1 MTAPAETPSIE
12 VRHLRK
18 LYGDVVAVDDL
29 SFSVQPGT
37 VLGLLGG
44 NGAGKTTTIAML
56 LGLLEPSAGDIHV
69 QGIDMRRRRY
79 AALPRMNFSSPYV
92 DLPHRL
98 TVRQNLLFYGRLYG
112 VPGLRGRIDE
122 IAEHMQ
128 VAEFLDRPAG
138 KLSAGQKTRV
148 ALAKAL
154 INKPAVLLLDEPTAS
169 LDPDTAD
176 WVRSYLEE
184 YRRETR
190 ATILL
195 ASHNMGEVERLCD
208 DVLLLQAGKV
218 FDRGSPRELVER
230 FGRED
235 MEEVFLDMARG
246 RGRGLQSLNRREA
259 SS

>member
-1 MTAPAETPSIE
+1 VSTTPSIA
-12 VRHLRK
+12 VQHLRK
-18 LYGDVVAVDDL
+18 VYGEIVAVDDL
-29 SFSVQPGT
+29 SFSVPHGT

-56 LGLLEPSAGDIHV
+56 LGLLEPTGGSI
-69 QGIDMRRRRY
+69 QILGIDMLRRRY

-98 TVRQNLLFYGRLYG
+98 TVRQNLQFYGQLYG
-112 VPGLRGRIDE
+112 VKDLKRRISE

-128 VAEFLDRPAG
+128 VAAFLDRPAG

-154 INKPAVLLLDEPTAS
+154 INKPEVLLLDEPTAS

-176 WVRSYLEE
+176 WVRGYLEN
-184 YRRETR
+184 YQHETH

-208 DVLLLQAGKV
+208 DVILLQAGRV
-218 FDRGSPRELVER
+218 FERGSPRELLDR

-246 RGRGLQSLNRREA
+246 RGRGLDALKPGGGMP
-259 SS
+259 

>member
-1 MTAPAETPSIE
+1 MSDTPSID
-12 VRHLRK
+12 VRRLRK
-18 LYGDVVAVDDL
+18 VYGEIVAVDDL
-29 SFSVQPGT
+29 TFSVPRGA

-56 LGLLEPSAGDIHV
+56 LGLLEPTAGEIHV
-69 QGIDMRRRRY
+69 LGVDMLKRRY

-112 VPGLRGRIDE
+112 VKNLARRIEE

-128 VAEFLDRPAG
+128 IGPFLDRQSG

-154 INKPAVLLLDEPTAS
+154 INSPEVLLLDEPTAS

-176 WVRSYLEE
+176 WVRGYLKD
-184 YRRETR
+184 YQHETH
-190 ATILL
+190 ATIML

-208 DVLLLQAGKV
+208 DVILLQAGRV
-218 FDRGSPRELVER
+218 FERGSPRELLER

-246 RGRGLQSLNRREA
+246 RARGLDVLNKTGA

>member
-1 MTAPAETPSIE
+1 MPSTSPSIE

-18 LYGDVVAVDDL
+18 VYGEIVAVDDL
-29 SFSVQPGT
+29 TFSVPRGA

-56 LGLLEPSAGDIHV
+56 LGLLEPTAGEIRV
-69 QGIDMRRRRY
+69 LGIDMLRRRY

-98 TVRQNLLFYGRLYG
+98 TVRQNLA
-112 VPGLRGRIDE
+112 VLRPALRRAEPQPRIEE

-128 VAEFLDRPAG
+128 IGAVPRPPSG

-154 INKPAVLLLDEPTAS
+154 INRPEVLLLDEPTAS

-176 WVRSYLEE
+176 WVRGYLKD
-184 YRRETR
+184 YQHETH
-190 ATILL
+190 ATIML

-208 DVLLLQAGKV
+208 DVILLQAGRV
-218 FDRGSPRELVER
+218 FERGSPRELIER

-246 RGRGLQSLNRREA
+246 RGRGLDALGRKEA
-259 SS
+259 AS